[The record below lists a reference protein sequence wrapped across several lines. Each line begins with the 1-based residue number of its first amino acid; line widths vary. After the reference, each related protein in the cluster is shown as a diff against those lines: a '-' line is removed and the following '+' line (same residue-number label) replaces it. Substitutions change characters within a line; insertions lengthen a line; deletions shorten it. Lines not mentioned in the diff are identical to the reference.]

1 MIFSKLATIYKAIST
16 KNAPKELLENGAKEC
31 VEYGHE
37 FPMIFP
43 NETISRKQ
51 HVVSFVLPKYIL
63 AGTCYKMMK
72 IEQKMENLH
81 AEYNLLENKRKNEK
95 NRAKRFFSRI
105 KAHENKIKCSRERFN
120 KKLKDYPNGKI
131 PK

>member
-1 MIFSKLATIYKAIST
+1 MST
-16 KNAPKELLENGAKEC
+16 KNALKKLLENGAKEC

-37 FPMIFP
+37 FPMVVP
-43 NETISRKQ
+43 NETIPRKQ
-51 HVVSFVLPKYIL
+51 HVVSFVLPKYIWS
-63 AGTCYKMMK
+63 GTCYKMMK

-95 NRAKRFFSRI
+95 NRAKRFFSLI

-120 KKLKDYPNGKI
+120 KKLKNYPNGKMS
-131 PK
+131 

>member
-1 MIFSKLATIYKAIST
+1 MELFQDLCDQHGVRYKD
-16 KNAPKELLENGAKEC
+16 KN
-31 VEYGHE
+31 
-37 FPMIFP
+37 P
-43 NETISRKQ
+43 N
-51 HVVSFVLPKYIL
+51 YIL
-63 AGTCYKMMK
+63 GGTCYKMMK

-95 NRAKRFFSRI
+95 NRAKRFFSLI
-105 KAHENKIKCSRERFN
+105 KAHENKIKCSRELFN